1 MSSHV
6 LQIDRNVQE
15 MSWGFIPDS
24 LWKTIL
30 RKFAKHK
37 ANEIGFA
44 GITDIKGISRIVGF
58 RDTQPEIKYKCE
70 LQTVNS
76 NHSNSSA
83 VESHQLAVLPY
94 TSDVA
99 EVVESADF
107 AEWSATDDDYPVDYI
122 YFLHDQQVVLK
133 AIPYESTIVF
143 NVDDSDFQELIKLDN
158 LIKDNI
164 HEANNTITTITI
176 VE

>member
-1 MSSHV
+1 MSSYV

-44 GITDIKGISRIVGF
+44 GITDIKDISRIVGF
-58 RDTQPEIKYKCE
+58 RDTQPEIKYKCKVK
-70 LQTVNS
+70 TVNP
-76 NHSNSSA
+76 NHSNSDA
-83 VESHQLAVLPY
+83 VESHQMAVFPY

-107 AEWSATDDDYPVDYI
+107 GEWNATDNDYPVDYI
-122 YFLHDQQVVLK
+122 YFLYNQRIVIK

-143 NVDDSDFQELIKLDN
+143 DVDDSGFQELIRLDN
-158 LIKDNI
+158 MIKDNI
-164 HEANNTITTITI
+164 HEANDATTTITI